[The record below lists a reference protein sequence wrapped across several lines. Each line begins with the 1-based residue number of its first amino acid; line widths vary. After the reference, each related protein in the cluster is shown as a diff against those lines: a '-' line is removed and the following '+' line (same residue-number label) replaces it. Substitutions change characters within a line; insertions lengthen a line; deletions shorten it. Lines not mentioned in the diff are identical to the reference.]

1 MTRLSY
7 WVFSLIDL
15 EKLLLLTC
23 HFLYLSDTTGVFTR
37 CILKESAI
45 ILCTRSI
52 TTGDFTRCVLNE
64 SAVRLCTRSITTGY
78 FTRCV
83 LLNECAV
90 RLRTRSIFGHRF
102 YISAREH
109 VRMLL

>member
-52 TTGDFTRCVLNE
+52 TTGDFTRCVLFNE
-64 SAVRLCTRSITTGY
+64 SAVRLCQARSQLVISPDSAGAN
-78 FTRCV
+78 V
-83 LLNECAV
+83 P
-90 RLRTRSIFGHRF
+90 
-102 YISAREH
+102 YISKSGTEC
-109 VRMLL
+109 